1 VLGLVMPTWEAE
13 LGWSRSFVSGV
24 AALMMIVVAAAAPVA
39 GNMLDRLGAR
49 ALLTGGLLVLALG
62 LGITALAVER
72 WQFLVGFAVF
82 VAAGLGIVAV
92 HLVGTI
98 VAFHFD
104 ENRGLATGIAT
115 AGSTAGQ
122 LLIVP
127 VLAVLLEASGWRLPF
142 GTLALGA
149 LALAPF
155 AWLVIR
161 ARSRTVQRTATP
173 EPLAQRLAFLVRN
186 PVFHALFW
194 SFFIC
199 GFTTT
204 GVIETHLIPYTI
216 ACGFPPLQGATAY
229 GVLAAFNMM
238 GMVGAGY
245 LSDRVNRPLL
255 LGVIYIGRALSFLL
269 LMRITDD
276 LPMLMIFAVAFG
288 IFDFSTFP
296 ITASLV
302 ASHMGLRIMGLTMGL
317 VSAGHAVGAALGA
330 FLGGWLYDAFA
341 KYDFVW
347 AASVATALVA
357 GVLAF
362 TIREN
367 RATPRLAPA

>member
-1 VLGLVMPTWEAE
+1 MPTWEAE
-13 LGWSRSFVSGV
+13 LGWSRSFGSGV
-24 AALMMIVVAAAAPVA
+24 AAVMMSVVAAAAPVA

-62 LGITALAVER
+62 LGITALAVDR

-149 LALAPF
+149 LALAPL
-155 AWLVIR
+155 AWFVIR
-161 ARSRTVQRTATP
+161 ARSRTVQRSVAP

-199 GFTTT
+199 GFT
-204 GVIETHLIPYTI
+204 
-216 ACGFPPLQGATAY
+216 
-229 GVLAAFNMM
+229 
-238 GMVGAGY
+238 
-245 LSDRVNRPLL
+245 
-255 LGVIYIGRALSFLL
+255 
-269 LMRITDD
+269 
-276 LPMLMIFAVAFG
+276 
-288 IFDFSTFP
+288 
-296 ITASLV
+296 
-302 ASHMGLRIMGLTMGL
+302 
-317 VSAGHAVGAALGA
+317 
-330 FLGGWLYDAFA
+330 
-341 KYDFVW
+341 
-347 AASVATALVA
+347 
-357 GVLAF
+357 
-362 TIREN
+362 
-367 RATPRLAPA
+367 

>member
-1 VLGLVMPTWEAE
+1 M
-13 LGWSRSFVSGV
+13 
-24 AALMMIVVAAAAPVA
+24 
-39 GNMLDRLGAR
+39 
-49 ALLTGGLLVLALG
+49 
-62 LGITALAVER
+62 
-72 WQFLVGFAVF
+72 
-82 VAAGLGIVAV
+82 
-92 HLVGTI
+92 
-98 VAFHFD
+98 
-104 ENRGLATGIAT
+104 
-115 AGSTAGQ
+115 
-122 LLIVP
+122 
-127 VLAVLLEASGWRLPF
+127 
-142 GTLALGA
+142 
-149 LALAPF
+149 
-155 AWLVIR
+155 
-161 ARSRTVQRTATP
+161 
-173 EPLAQRLAFLVRN
+173 
-186 PVFHALFW
+186 FHALFW
-194 SFFIC
+194 SFSIC

-204 GVIETHLIPYTI
+204 GVIETHLIPYTV

-288 IFDFSTFP
+288 VFDFSTFP
-296 ITASLV
+296 ITASLA
-302 ASHMGLRIMGLTMGL
+302 ASHLGLRIMGLAMGL
-317 VSAGHAVGAALGA
+317 ISAGHAVGAALGA

-347 AASVATALVA
+347 SASVATALVA

-367 RATPRLAPA
+367 RVTPRLAPA